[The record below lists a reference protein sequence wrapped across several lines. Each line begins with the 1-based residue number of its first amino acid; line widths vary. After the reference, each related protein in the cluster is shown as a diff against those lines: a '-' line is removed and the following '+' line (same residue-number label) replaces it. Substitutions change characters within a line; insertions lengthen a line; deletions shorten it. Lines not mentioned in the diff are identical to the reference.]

1 MLELILLVE
10 AKPENNIDLSAK
22 SMYSEEL
29 NLKKIILALGMMF
42 THMVAPKI
50 NFEFFI
56 KKAHEERGTE
66 GVCWYKILQAI
77 SESMILVPN
86 LLFYALF

>member
-1 MLELILLVE
+1 ML
-10 AKPENNIDLSAK
+10 APKTTSQHKAPWDK
-22 SMYSEEL
+22 GP
-29 NLKKIILALGMMF
+29 LGMMF

>member
-1 MLELILLVE
+1 M
-10 AKPENNIDLSAK
+10 
-22 SMYSEEL
+22 
-29 NLKKIILALGMMF
+29 GMMF